1 MSDVDIAAVS
11 MSFEEVMEEYQHARN
26 EYKRA
31 VGDRDRD
38 YWDGYLAGIE
48 AVFPGVTD
56 R

>member
-1 MSDVDIAAVS
+1 VNNASLSV
-11 MSFEEVMEEYQHARN
+11 EEIIEEYQHARD

-48 AVFPGVTD
+48 AVLPEVSH